1 MSTRSV
7 IAVAHG
13 DVWEGVYCHSS
24 GYPTWLG
31 PELWTTFH
39 ARHGGDIVAFE
50 AQVIQAHRGGYSGY
64 PDDCYCHVV
73 GDPADADEEFYTP
86 EDEEQCALLIEWVY
100 VFSRR
105 VLTVLKSVPT
115 GKTIRREGWQR
126 GYWMEPVYRWA
137 MTQQID
143 LHGLEPDWDE
153 VEARGKQVRD
163 DAYRRI
169 ATAQVA

>member
-13 DVWEGVYCHSS
+13 DTWEGVYCHSD

-39 ARHGGDIVAFE
+39 ARYGGDVAAFE
-50 AQVIQAHRGGYSGY
+50 AQAIQAHRYGYSSF
-64 PDDCYCHVV
+64 PDDCYCH
-73 GDPADADEEFYTP
+73 GQWDPREAQEMVYTA
-86 EDEEQCALLIEWVY
+86 EDEEHSALLIEWVY

-105 VLTVLKSVPT
+105 VLTVFTSVDT
-115 GKTIRREGWQR
+115 GRKHRLDGPHGW
-126 GYWMEPVYRWA
+126 WMEPVYRW
-137 MTQQID
+137 TLVEQID
-143 LHGLEPDWDE
+143 LQGLEPDWDE
-153 VEARGKQVRD
+153 VEARGDQVRD
-163 DAYRRI
+163 NAHRLI